1 MPAAVRFATTTAGS
15 ALGSRRRG
23 LGTGVAGTTE
33 DATGV
38 ETAAAVL
45 LAAANKAR
53 TLSAMAASLSPIF
66 SICSRNITGLF
77 RSRKT
82 FRKCGIKT
90 LRKRLSKNLRY
101 AVEKF
106 TKQLRIL
113 RYVNWWIFL
122 DFIIKINPRKL
133 AITKHLVKIYTQIQ
147 DLIFRTEKHGEKA
160 GNAAKRNKNE

>member
-33 DATGV
+33 DAIGV

-82 FRKCGIKT
+82 LKNAVDKYCGT
-90 LRKRLSKNLRY
+90 ALKNLRY
-101 AVEKF
+101 AVEKL
-106 TKQLRIL
+106 T
-113 RYVNWWIFL
+113 
-122 DFIIKINPRKL
+122 
-133 AITKHLVKIYTQIQ
+133 
-147 DLIFRTEKHGEKA
+147 
-160 GNAAKRNKNE
+160 